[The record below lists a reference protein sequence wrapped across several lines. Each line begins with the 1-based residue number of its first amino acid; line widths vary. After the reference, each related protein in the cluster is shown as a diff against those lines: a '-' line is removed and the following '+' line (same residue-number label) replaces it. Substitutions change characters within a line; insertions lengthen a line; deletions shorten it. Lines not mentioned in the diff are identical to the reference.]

1 MNKTMQVIKKL
12 TGIAVLMAAM
22 IVVAAC
28 SHTETYQ
35 EKRDKEISA
44 INSFIAEKNVKVIS
58 EETFFA
64 HDSFTDVSKN
74 EFVLFDNTGV
84 YLQIVRKGCGS
95 PIANG
100 ETTSVLCRFKEYN
113 ILTDSLILT
122 NEVMKLSYL
131 VDKMNVTRTSDSFT
145 ASFVEGVMFTQ
156 YQSAS
161 VPAGWLVPLLYINVG
176 RLEKEEDEIAKV
188 NIIVPHSQ
196 GHQSAVTGVYPC
208 YYEITY
214 QISR

>member
-1 MNKTMQVIKKL
+1 MRPMP
-12 TGIAVLMAAM
+12 
-22 IVVAAC
+22 
-28 SHTETYQ
+28 S
-35 EKRDKEISA
+35 RPRR
-44 INSFIAEKNVKVIS
+44 IS
-58 EETFFA
+58 EATFKA
-64 HDSFTDVSKN
+64 QNYTTDVNKN

-214 QISR
+214 QKGR

>member
-1 MNKTMQVIKKL
+1 
-12 TGIAVLMAAM
+12 
-22 IVVAAC
+22 
-28 SHTETYQ
+28 
-35 EKRDKEISA
+35 
-44 INSFIAEKNVKVIS
+44 
-58 EETFFA
+58 
-64 HDSFTDVSKN
+64 
-74 EFVLFDNTGV
+74 
-84 YLQIVRKGCGS
+84 
-95 PIANG
+95 
-100 ETTSVLCRFKEYN
+100 VLCRFKEYN

-214 QISR
+214 QTSVDVRHALLERVDIRSNVSSRAHKPNTGRQPECLHYRW

>member
-1 MNKTMQVIKKL
+1 MKRTI
-12 TGIAVLMAAM
+12 IAVFSL
-22 IVVAAC
+22 VALLLVSSC
-28 SHTETYQ
+28 SHYETYAEQ
-35 EKRDKEISA
+35 TEKERNA
-44 INSFIAEKNVKVIS
+44 IREFLSEKKINVIS
-58 EETFFA
+58 EATFKA
-64 HDSFTDVSKN
+64 QNYTTDVNKN

-214 QISR
+214 QKGR

>member
-1 MNKTMQVIKKL
+1 MFSL
-12 TGIAVLMAAM
+12 
-22 IVVAAC
+22 VALLLVSSC
-28 SHTETYQ
+28 SHYETYAEQ
-35 EKRDKEISA
+35 TEKERNA
-44 INSFIAEKNVKVIS
+44 IREFLNEKKINVIS
-58 EETFFA
+58 EATFKA
-64 HDSFTDVSKN
+64 QNYTTDVSKN

-145 ASFVEGVMFTQ
+145 ASFVEGAMYTQ

-214 QISR
+214 QKGR

>member
-1 MNKTMQVIKKL
+1 MKRTI
-12 TGIAVLMAAM
+12 IAVFSL
-22 IVVAAC
+22 VALLFVTSC
-28 SHTETYQ
+28 SHYETYAEQ
-35 EKRDKEISA
+35 TEKERNA
-44 INSFIAEKNVKVIS
+44 IREFLTERKINVIS
-58 EETFFA
+58 EATFKA
-64 HDSFTDVSKN
+64 QNYTTDVSKN

-145 ASFVEGVMFTQ
+145 ASFVEGAMLTQ
-156 YQSAS
+156 YNNAS

-196 GHQSAVTGVYPC
+196 GHQSSMTGVYPC

-214 QISR
+214 QKGR